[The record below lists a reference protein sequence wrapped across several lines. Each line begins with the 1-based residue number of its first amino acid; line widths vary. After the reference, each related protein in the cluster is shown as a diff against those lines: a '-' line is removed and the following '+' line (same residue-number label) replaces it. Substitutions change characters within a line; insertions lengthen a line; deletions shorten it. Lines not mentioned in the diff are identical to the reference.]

1 MTAAALLTAPRTT
14 SPSDPAR
21 TVGVRPMAVASQ
33 AAAPA
38 AAAARMD
45 RRDAK
50 VLMSSGM
57 VGPPLFELAVCGA
70 DTSAVATV
78 LAGRRGDD
86 DTTPMASAADRRRS
100 EGASLVGSSSV
111 VALRPGGG
119 HVRSRQLSD
128 VGGWEAFLH
137 GVFSISI
144 TLLALDIRVPTVEG
158 GMETGAD
165 LVNALVAEWPNYL
178 AYVLGFLYIGT
189 YWIATHRTLRM
200 LRGIDHWFIVLGLLF
215 LMILATVP
223 FVTALLAEYIGA
235 DNGRDKVALVVFTG
249 WQLLLSLL
257 ANLELRY
264 AAHDGRLL
272 KPGLDQQALRRWL
285 RLAAIGPVVWIVAL
299 VAAVLVSGTITL
311 ILMGVLV
318 VLFLQEVPLGTGEG
332 LAE

>member
-1 MTAAALLTAPRTT
+1 M
-14 SPSDPAR
+14 
-21 TVGVRPMAVASQ
+21 
-33 AAAPA
+33 
-38 AAAARMD
+38 
-45 RRDAK
+45 
-50 VLMSSGM
+50 
-57 VGPPLFELAVCGA
+57 
-70 DTSAVATV
+70 
-78 LAGRRGDD
+78 
-86 DTTPMASAADRRRS
+86 
-100 EGASLVGSSSV
+100 
-111 VALRPGGG
+111 
-119 HVRSRQLSD
+119 RSRQLSD

-165 LVNALVAEWPNYL
+165 LVNALVAEWPNYP

-189 YWIATHRTLRM
+189 YWIATHRTLLM

-285 RLAAIGPVVWIVAL
+285 RLAAIGPVVWLVAL
-299 VAAVLVSGTITL
+299 VAAVLVSGTVTL